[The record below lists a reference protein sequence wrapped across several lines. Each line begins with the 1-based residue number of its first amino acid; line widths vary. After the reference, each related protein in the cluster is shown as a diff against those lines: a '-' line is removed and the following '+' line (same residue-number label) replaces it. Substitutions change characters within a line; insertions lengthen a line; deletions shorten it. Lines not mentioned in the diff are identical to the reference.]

1 MNTKSDRYR
10 ELKDN
15 LESVVTAAM
24 AMRRMDDM
32 NEKDYQV
39 FNSKIWQLEQLAKEI
54 TGDDE

>member
-1 MNTKSDRYR
+1 MNTKEDRYR

-24 AMRRMDDM
+24 AMRRADDM

-39 FNSKIWQLEQLAKEI
+39 FNSKIWQLEQHAKEI